1 MIKEQATQQDQ
12 LEYLQPCLAAG
23 PSPPPGW
30 QPLSSLRLIII
41 VGVTGTGKTTAT
53 ENLVRKGLDFEL
65 LPDRRFLTDK
75 LIIAPLQ
82 REDHQEV
89 KTLPRI
95 QRVPYIRRYK
105 QRHPAGLAYAVSK
118 LFVDPKACQDFWVF
132 NGLRGQAE
140 VRYAIEAIPK
150 AEFIVLDADDVVR
163 AQRLIERK
171 DPYDRMIKRKRE
183 HNPVVEK
190 VNSFEAIGIPEA
202 AEMFSPEEERR
213 LLEMAEH
220 ENTSFVEIANILK
233 LLWIERSL
241 YDKDATIA
249 TLRSLAPK
257 RTCVIDTTS
266 LNPNEVAHK
275 IIARLRELELI
286 A

>member
-1 MIKEQATQQDQ
+1 MTNDQAAQQDQ

-23 PSPPPGW
+23 PSHPPGW
-30 QPLSSLRLIII
+30 QPISSLRLIII

-53 ENLVRKGLDFEL
+53 ENLAEQGLNFEL

-82 REDHQEV
+82 REDGQEV

-105 QRHPAGLAYAVSK
+105 QRHPAGLAYAISK
-118 LFVDPKACQDFWVF
+118 LFVDPRTCDDFWVF
-132 NGLRGQAE
+132 NGLRGQEE

-150 AEFIVLDADDVVR
+150 AEFIVLDADDIVR
-163 AQRLIERK
+163 AERLIKRK
-171 DPYDRMIKRKRE
+171 DPYDRMIKRKKE
-183 HNPVVEK
+183 HNPVIEK
-190 VNSFEAIGIPEA
+190 IDSFEAIGIPEA
-202 AEMFSPEEERR
+202 AEMFSPEEERQ
-213 LLEMAEH
+213 LLEIAE
-220 ENTSFVEIANILK
+220 NKSTSFVEIANILK

-249 TLRSLAPK
+249 TLRSLAPQ
-257 RTCVIDTTS
+257 RTCVIDTTD
-266 LNPNEVAHK
+266 LHPNEVTHE
-275 IIARLRELELI
+275 IIGRLRELELI
-286 A
+286 E